1 MADSCSTARS
11 YGQCDIDFH
20 NDGYFGLQHDH
31 DYEAVPKDAE
41 RCDAD
46 NKSESG
52 IYGQRNAF
60 DGLRLKQH

>member
-20 NDGYFGLQHDH
+20 DDGYFGLQHDH

-41 RCDAD
+41 RSDAD
-46 NKSESG
+46 NKP
-52 IYGQRNAF
+52 
-60 DGLRLKQH
+60 